1 MKTKK
6 QLGIWMDHSIAYLT
20 ELNQDTLVTDTVES
34 KPKSQVNPND
44 LYFKD
49 ESHQLNKEQSILS
62 AYYKKLGEA
71 IQHFDEVLLFG
82 PTDAKSELLNQL
94 KADHLFDKI
103 KIDAVSADKM
113 TENQQQT
120 FVKEHFNTTN

>member
-6 QLGIWMDHSIAYLT
+6 QLGIWMDHSVACLT
-20 ELNQDTLVTDTVES
+20 ELTQDSLVTETVES
-34 KPKSQVNPND
+34 KPKSQLNPND

-49 ESHQLNKEQSILS
+49 ESHQLNKEQGLLS

-71 IQHFDEVLLFG
+71 IQNFDEVLLFG
-82 PTDAKSELLNQL
+82 PTNAKSELLNQL

-103 KIDAVSADKM
+103 KIDAVPADKM
-113 TENQQQT
+113 TEFQQQT
-120 FVKEHFNTTN
+120 FISEYFHSSK